1 MTTSIPCCFSLPY
14 LFDVC
19 LLFLCLGKKLPVDG
33 LCQRAEAFRMI
44 RKASRV
50 AEDTMRNQEN
60 NRTYMNGN
68 EWENLC
74 VQCYRIRYQKDNYTA
89 IPATQGGDA
98 GIEGFTYKG
107 VVHQCYCPERDYSDN
122 ELYDHQRDKL
132 TVDIE
137 KLKKNANRLKALG
150 VPPVVEW
157 HFNIPEYKD
166 TRILTHAES
175 KRQEVIK
182 AKKDKP
188 SDYVHIADDF
198 QIVIK
203 TAEDFTPEISRIIR
217 TSLSD
222 MQLNLAMKH
231 LSEPNWAK
239 CNSEKVANIRRKI
252 KAIMLVEDA
261 DEALNKV
268 VGIYVDCYISGLEIM
283 NNLRV
288 LFPEIYEEIYR
299 LEQSYKREVSIKT
312 LMNTD
317 KTMNRTLFDTILNE
331 FHSKLERDFSSKFT
345 AASIGELKQDLIAS
359 WLADCSMEFRG

>member
-1 MTTSIPCCFSLPY
+1 MRRY
-14 LFDVC
+14 
-19 LLFLCLGKKLPVDG
+19 LCLIAKTELYEFDFV
-33 LCQRAEAFRMI
+33 
-44 RKASRV
+44 KAVKGGITVSSIKSFI
-50 AEDTMRNQEN
+50 EG
-60 NRTYMNGN
+60 YMTGN
-68 EWENLC
+68 AWEELC

-89 IPATQGGDA
+89 IPAVHGGDA

-107 VVHQCYCPERDYSDN
+107 IVHQCYCPERDYSDN

-132 TVDIE
+132 TADIE

-150 VPPVVEW
+150 VPPIIEW

-175 KRQEVIK
+175 KREEVIK
-182 AKKDKP
+182 AKKENP
-188 SDYVHIADDF
+188 SDYAHIADEF
-198 QIVIK
+198 QIIIK
-203 TAEDFTPEISRIIR
+203 TAEDFAPEISRVIR

-222 MQLNLAMKH
+222 MRLNLAIEH
-231 LSEPNWAK
+231 SSEPSWSE
-239 CNSEKVANIRRKI
+239 CDSEKVANIRRKV
-252 KAIMLVEDA
+252 KAIMLVDDS

-283 NNLRV
+283 NDLRV
-288 LFPEIYEEIYR
+288 HFPEIYEEIYR
-299 LEQSYKREVSIKT
+299 LEQSYKREVSIRT

-331 FHSKLERDFSSKFT
+331 FHSKLKQDFSSRFT
-345 AASIGELKQDLIAS
+345 EASIGELKQDLIAS